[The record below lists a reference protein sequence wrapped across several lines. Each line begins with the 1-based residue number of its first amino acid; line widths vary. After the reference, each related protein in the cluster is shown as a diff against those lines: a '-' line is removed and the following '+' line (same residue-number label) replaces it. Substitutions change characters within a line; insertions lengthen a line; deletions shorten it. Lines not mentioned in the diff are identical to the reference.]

1 MVLLVGGGIGC
12 GSQWKRVGT
21 EDPRPTAE
29 QNLTDV
35 FNPTNTFRGMGRL
48 TAPEPIPFVG
58 HMAFADGPADSVIG
72 ILGISLENRALT
84 FQREG
89 DSFVARYHVELQVQR
104 EGDPAIQVAR
114 EEAVRVPTFNETLR
128 NDESVL
134 FQQNFHLLPGR
145 YEVTVVV
152 SDRASPSQSRARAI
166 YTVPVFEPGSTSDP
180 IIVYQVTGRDTP
192 LQPLSILLN
201 PRGAVSYGGDTLLAY
216 VEGYGFSS
224 PSKIPFVVR
233 DESGEVVYHDS
244 LLFQGVHPV
253 EGQIIRLAPDSQPLG
268 EITLSVGSGAR
279 ERSTKA
285 LVSFSQGWVLTNY
298 EEMINLLRF
307 FGHGEWVDSLQRAP
321 ESQRANVWREFWE
334 ATDPNQATPENEALD
349 AYFARVQ
356 AANNI
361 FRNEGIPG
369 WRTERGEVYITLGP
383 PDEVFDNRSEAEG
396 RYISW
401 SFTALRLDL
410 FFEDLAGFGRFRLT
424 PQSRADYSR
433 TLARV
438 RRQTAG

>member
-1 MVLLVGGGIGC
+1 M
-12 GSQWKRVGT
+12 
-21 EDPRPTAE
+21 
-29 QNLTDV
+29 
-35 FNPTNTFRGMGRL
+35 
-48 TAPEPIPFVG
+48 
-58 HMAFADGPADSVIG
+58 
-72 ILGISLENRALT
+72 
-84 FQREG
+84 
-89 DSFVARYHVELQVQR
+89 
-104 EGDPAIQVAR
+104 
-114 EEAVRVPTFNETLR
+114 
-128 NDESVL
+128 
-134 FQQNFHLLPGR
+134 
-145 YEVTVVV
+145 
-152 SDRASPSQSRARAI
+152 
-166 YTVPVFEPGSTSDP
+166 
-180 IIVYQVTGRDTP
+180 
-192 LQPLSILLN
+192 
-201 PRGAVSYGGDTLLAY
+201 
-216 VEGYGFSS
+216 
-224 PSKIPFVVR
+224 
-233 DESGEVVYHDS
+233 
-244 LLFQGVHPV
+244 
-253 EGQIIRLAPDSQPLG
+253 
-268 EITLSVGSGAR
+268 
-279 ERSTKA
+279 
-285 LVSFSQGWVLTNY
+285 LTNY

-356 AANNI
+356 AANSI

-410 FFEDLAGFGRFRLT
+410 FFEDLAGFGRFRLI